1 PPYYHT
7 VHTYVHSFPTR
18 RSSDLTTVKTCFC
31 LDIEAGI
38 ERCGSGPAVAP
49 RGDVAPEIKV
59 SNISICPIDQHNRRM
74 ANLEVQVF
82 DKADSFEQ
90 LHPLLISTCC
100 LVGPGDRN
108 G

>member
-82 DKADSFEQ
+82 DKE
-90 LHPLLISTCC
+90 IGKSTRLNSSHVKNSYAVFC
-100 LVGPGDRN
+100 L
-108 G
+108 